1 MGITKREFEAAN
13 RRGREMLA
21 KFPAAL
27 AVHYDSG
34 LEQLVIALSNGQQLI
49 VAPQTIRG
57 LEKALPE
64 DLVEAEISPSGLG
77 VHFPKID
84 ADVYLP
90 PLLVNM
96 ASQSRRA

>member
-13 RRGREMLA
+13 RRGQEMLA

-27 AVHYDSG
+27 TVHYDSD
-34 LEQLVIALSNGQQLI
+34 LEQLIIALSNGKRL
-49 VAPQTIRG
+49 VVSPQTIRG
-57 LEKALPE
+57 LEKARPE
-64 DLVEAEISPSGLG
+64 DLVEAQISPSGLG

-90 PLLVNM
+90 PLLVNT
-96 ASQSRRA
+96 ASR